1 MRGEMYMFGLPVI
14 IMIFAILVI
23 FYSKDWNFGEFGM
36 PKNYGGIESIAIY
49 LEQYKY
55 IKNKGHT
62 ATIMSLAL
70 GSFGMIPL
78 SLILA
83 FVFFFLNAIMY
94 MVTFM
99 FAIKTLGESNW
110 LLGIVIV
117 RIINAL
123 IVYIYVQIRL
133 FFIETNINRL
143 IKTKYNSDNE
153 KDVYIRENTRTKL
166 LSLKQQSK

>member
-1 MRGEMYMFGLPVI
+1 MFGLPII

-36 PKNYGGIESIAIY
+36 PKNYGGIESITIY

-55 IKNKGHT
+55 IKDKGHT

-78 SLILA
+78 SLIMA
-83 FVFFFLNAIMY
+83 FIFFFLNAIMY

-99 FAIKTLGESNW
+99 FAIKALGESNW
-110 LLGIVIV
+110 LLGIAIV
-117 RIINAL
+117 RMINAI
-123 IVYIYVQIRL
+123 IVYVYVQIRL
-133 FFIETNINRL
+133 FIIEANINQL
-143 IKTKYNSDNE
+143 IKAKYNSDNE
-153 KDVYIRENTRTKL
+153 KDVYIRERTRTKL
-166 LSLKQQSK
+166 LKLKRKSI

>member
-1 MRGEMYMFGLPVI
+1 LPVI

-36 PKNYGGIESIAIY
+36 PRNHDGIESVTIY

-55 IKNKGHT
+55 IKNKGQT
-62 ATIMSLAL
+62 ATILSLAL
-70 GSFGMIPL
+70 GSIGMIPL
-78 SLILA
+78 SLIMA
-83 FVFFFLNAIMY
+83 FIFFFLNAIMY

-99 FAIKTLGESNW
+99 VAIKTLGESNW
-110 LLGIVIV
+110 VMGIVIV

-143 IKTKYNSDNE
+143 IK
-153 KDVYIRENTRTKL
+153 
-166 LSLKQQSK
+166 